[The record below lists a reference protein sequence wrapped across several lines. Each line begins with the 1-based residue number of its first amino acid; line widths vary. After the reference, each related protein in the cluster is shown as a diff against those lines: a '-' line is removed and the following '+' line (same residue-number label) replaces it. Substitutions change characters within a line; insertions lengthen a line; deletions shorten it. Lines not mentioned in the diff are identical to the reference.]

1 VRLLNWIP
9 PATVLLVLFALALA
23 LLFYALWPYAR
34 RRFAPVLVLTVLGV
48 LLGQGWDAVGLPAL
62 RLGGANLVPGVLFAI
77 ALQPLA
83 DRLPALPVR
92 FR

>member
-1 VRLLNWIP
+1 VRLLNSIP
-9 PATVLLVLFALALA
+9 PAAVLLVLFVVALA

-34 RRFAPVLVLTVLGV
+34 RRFPPVLLLTIAGV
-48 LLGQGWDAVGLPAL
+48 LLGQGWDALGLPAL
-62 RLGGANLVPGVLFAI
+62 HLGAANLVPAVLFAA

-83 DRLPALPVR
+83 DRLPELPVR